1 MELKSRAIWW
11 AKRLWSI
18 YPSWDETARKLASF
32 HWLMSMV
39 DMFGSESFD
48 KTTPLLRMYCLLKP
62 CLYINRP
69 YSNRPPIALVNGVC
83 LCYPHTIS
91 ASYWANET
99 SQKHLNGNLPSLKLT
114 AKTPKKWMVRIRSL
128 PFWDGLFS
136 PAMLVSRP
144 KSSIKLSRMWIFE
157 EKKVDRKP
165 RFRVAFCLQNHR

>member
-1 MELKSRAIWW
+1 
-11 AKRLWSI
+11 
-18 YPSWDETARKLASF
+18 
-32 HWLMSMV
+32 
-39 DMFGSESFD
+39 MFGSESFD

-128 PFWDGLFS
+128 PFEMAYFHRLCWFQD
-136 PAMLVSRP
+136 
-144 KSSIKLSRMWIFE
+144 
-157 EKKVDRKP
+157 
-165 RFRVAFCLQNHR
+165 QNHPSNFLGCEFSKKKKSTENHAFASPSVCKTTGSEVACSDPIVCLGRLGPRPLHTSHTSP